1 MALGKKVVAAKKETV
16 KKDTHPVSI
25 VKGQDF
31 AEKLK
36 KFVTIK
42 EEIKNLTADQK
53 SIEGDI
59 KATALDEY
67 KKMYTNLKR
76 NPESMK
82 VQSETGDNVMFIV
95 MKKYTGAMDE
105 DRATE
110 LREKYGETFVEE
122 KSDLIMNPELYAKYA
137 AKLEE
142 LILGDAND
150 FMTDEEKEELFTN
163 KVTYNIK
170 SDAINEAFTLGKG
183 DVEGLISDINPVLML
198 KETR

>member
-16 KKDTHPVSI
+16 KKDIHPVAV

-59 KATALDEY
+59 KATALEEY

-82 VQSETGDNVMFIV
+82 VQSETGDKVMFIV

-122 KSDLIMNPELYAKYA
+122 KSELIMNPELYAKYA
-137 AKLEE
+137 EKLEA
-142 LILGDAND
+142 LILGEAND

-170 SDAINEAFTLGKG
+170 SDAINEAFTLGNG

>member
-16 KKDTHPVSI
+16 KKDIHPVAV

-67 KKMYTNLKR
+67 KKMYTQLKR

-82 VQSETGDNVMFIV
+82 VQSEAGDKVMFIV

-105 DRATE
+105 DRAIE

-137 AKLEE
+137 EKLEA
-142 LILGDAND
+142 LILGEAND

>member
-1 MALGKKVVAAKKETV
+1 MALGKKVVAKKETAA
-16 KKDTHPVSI
+16 KKDTKPTVT

-31 AEKLK
+31 AEKLN
-36 KFVTIK
+36 KFNSLK

-67 KKMYTNLKR
+67 KKLYTQLKR
-76 NPESMK
+76 NPESIK
-82 VQSETGDNVMFIV
+82 VESEKGDKVMFIV
-95 MKKYTGAMDE
+95 VKKYTGTVDE

-122 KSDLIMNPELYAKYA
+122 KSEMIMDNALLNKYADKLEALIM
-137 AKLEE
+137 
-142 LILGDAND
+142 GND
-150 FMTDEEKEELFTN
+150 FMDESEKENLFVQ
-163 KVTYNIK
+163 KVTYTIK
-170 SDAINEAFTLGKG
+170 SDAINEAFTCGNG
-183 DVEGLISDINPVLML
+183 DVEGLIADINPVLML